1 MESRYE
7 QMLTDFKA
15 QLGDQ
20 AQAEFQQRWVRLNA
34 QYISELDRLQS
45 DKDQTVHQ
53 FALARDEA
61 NTRANAIM
69 SEARHYI
76 DQSNATAQREQSSL
90 NFEAIRLKT
99 ELAAAMNA
107 QQQQQAALSKSEA
120 SIKSPKNQLAKS
132 DIDSINSAS
141 AASHNADLARQEN
154 ARLQAGIDNLSSR
167 FQEEAATSVENQ
179 RRQHEGALLYK
190 LDYQLTRMKFVSYVR
205 CRFSDKR

>member
-1 MESRYE
+1 
-7 QMLTDFKA
+7 MLTDFKA

-34 QYISELDRLQS
+34 QYISELDRIQS

-53 FALARDEA
+53 FAHARDEA
-61 NTRANAIM
+61 NARANAIIM

-107 QQQQQAALSKSEA
+107 QQQQQAALSKSKA
-120 SIKSPKNQLAKS
+120 SAKSLKDQLAQS
-132 DIDSINSAS
+132 AIDSASSAS

-154 ARLQAGIDNLSSR
+154 ARLQAEIDNLSSR
-167 FQEEAATSVENQ
+167 FQEGAATFVENQ
-179 RRQHEGALLYK
+179 R
-190 LDYQLTRMKFVSYVR
+190 
-205 CRFSDKR
+205 